1 MVSKALGSY
10 TYEKSP
16 VKFAAVFITDPDQAE
31 PVGVQLSGELAKVSF
46 ANLLQLV
53 RSGGLAG
60 KITISQ
66 GARLGAILIDGG
78 LPVHAEVE
86 GLVGKEAIFEFFLW
100 KSGTFSFT
108 EGIAAAG
115 GRTIFL
121 NTAGDTYDTF
131 DRLLKDGL
139 AYLEA
144 KQYLDE
150 LGVGPD
156 SVLKVVEDKDRGD
169 YARKLMTNPGLE
181 RIDGVRSVSESLSHL
196 SLSGR
201 ELTLIIADWFAG
213 GLVQLARMPGSENS
227 VELPEWVVARLK
239 QDNQDLAK
247 AIVDMVIWV
256 DRVKCWMYQTDADF
270 MRIITSLKTEQ
281 AAAGQANL
289 QDTARA
295 GTSAGAIP
303 VSNTGSSTGANTTA
317 NKSSNSGTASSVSA
331 YGGAAG
337 DVTAPAKPPI

>member
-1 MVSKALGSY
+1 M
-10 TYEKSP
+10 
-16 VKFAAVFITDPDQAE
+16 
-31 PVGVQLSGELAKVSF
+31 QLSGELAKVSF

-144 KQYLDE
+144 KQHLDE

-156 SVLKVVEDKDRGD
+156 SVLKVVEDRDRGD

-213 GLVQLARMPGSENS
+213 GLVQLARVPGNENS
-227 VELPEWVVARLK
+227 VELPDWVVARLK

-270 MRIITSLKTEQ
+270 MRIINSLKTDQ
-281 AAAGQANL
+281 AATIRTSESQASESLANRGNGPMANGVSL
-289 QDTARA
+289 GSGGA
-295 GTSAGAIP
+295 SNAGANTSSSTT
-303 VSNTGSSTGANTTA
+303 SNTGS
-317 NKSSNSGTASSVSA
+317 ASSVSA

>member
-1 MVSKALGSY
+1 M
-10 TYEKSP
+10 
-16 VKFAAVFITDPDQAE
+16 
-31 PVGVQLSGELAKVSF
+31 QLSGELAKVSF

-144 KQYLDE
+144 KQHLDE

-181 RIDGVRSVSESLSHL
+181 RIDGVRSVAESLSHL

-213 GLVQLARMPGSENS
+213 GLVQLARVPGNENS
-227 VELPEWVVARLK
+227 VELPDWVVARLK

-270 MRIITSLKTEQ
+270 MRIITSLKTDQ
-281 AAAGQANL
+281 SANGNVAVAGRVNGPVANG
-289 QDTARA
+289 A
-295 GTSAGAIP
+295 GLG
-303 VSNTGSSTGANTTA
+303 STGASNA
-317 NKSSNSGTASSVSA
+317 GGNSGSSISSNSGSSSSSSNSSSTGSSSGSSSGSASSVSA